1 MKTKLCDSPTFLPP
15 SPLLS
20 LFNYANGRV
29 PQPGERCTPPLFLRS
44 PSWPM
49 TAKTRPAHC
58 CQLQCGPLP
67 PREERRGEERRR
79 AERLGHCS
87 SAHRLHSERWSP
99 VIGAFAR
106 VFPPSTRVFAFF
118 FLFLFFF
125 FFSPFP
131 PLLFKR
137 WIGGTDGYALM
148 SFAIGGGGEL
158 RV

>member
-1 MKTKLCDSPTFLPP
+1 MHTASLFAITKLADDRENPTDSLLPASMRTF
-15 SPLLS
+15 
-20 LFNYANGRV
+20 
-29 PQPGERCTPPLFLRS
+29 T
-44 PSWPM
+44 
-49 TAKTRPAHC
+49 TA
-58 CQLQCGPLP
+58 
-67 PREERRGEERRR
+67 RGEERR

-118 FLFLFFF
+118 F
-125 FFSPFP
+125 PFP

-148 SFAIGGGGEL
+148 SFAMGGRVTRVTHCQDTIHDSAVTFAFVRGWTEIRGGIFGFDCLKYETRL
-158 RV
+158 EMILFLFF